1 MRHED
6 DALLIAQ
13 SAQRLQYD
21 ALVDAVNVA
30 RRLIEQ
36 YESAAAQ
43 QRPRQTEPLLLARGE
58 IVAERADAGG
68 LFLDESAVRD
78 AAPPSAAL
86 GS

>member
-13 SAQRLQYD
+13 PAQRLQYD

-58 IVAERADAGG
+58 IVAERADARFVP
-68 LFLDESAVRD
+68 LR
-78 AAPPSAAL
+78 
-86 GS
+86 